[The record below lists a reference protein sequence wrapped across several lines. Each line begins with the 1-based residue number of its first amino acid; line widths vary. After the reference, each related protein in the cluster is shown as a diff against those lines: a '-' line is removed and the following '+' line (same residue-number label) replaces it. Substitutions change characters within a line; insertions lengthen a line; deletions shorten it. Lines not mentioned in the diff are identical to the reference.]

1 MDSVILRKWLEFK
14 DAIGDGSPSTEEYDK
29 VAALVAAVLTLTSPR
44 FFHPA
49 IG

>member
-29 VAALVAAVLTLTSPR
+29 VAALVAAVLTLADEVR
-44 FFHPA
+44 KA
-49 IG
+49 GLK